1 MPFMDLVNELA
12 TVDVSDPLVDTLSD
26 VSFTSRGRGSMV
38 ALTLTYVRDLTE
50 ADLAMLAGGARLPS
64 VRERIEA
71 LTHRH
76 HLAARMI
83 ADGMKPSDVAY
94 ATAYSTATIAA
105 LRNDPAFRDLLAYY
119 AGQKEQVYLDVHQ
132 RLGSL
137 GMAAVD
143 KLQGRIEH
151 LDVIGEDALAD
162 AKAEVQ
168 RKIMP
173 NGTLLQ
179 IAEMALDRSIAPA
192 KGGPNGP
199 GRDPRDV
206 GGGLVVNLNFSDQG
220 PSKANKVVDVT
231 PSESPDGK

>member
-1 MPFMDLVNELA
+1 
-12 TVDVSDPLVDTLSD
+12 
-26 VSFTSRGRGSMV
+26 
-38 ALTLTYVRDLTE
+38 
-50 ADLAMLAGGARLPS
+50 
-64 VRERIEA
+64 
-71 LTHRH
+71 
-76 HLAARMI
+76 
-83 ADGMKPSDVAY
+83 
-94 ATAYSTATIAA
+94 
-105 LRNDPAFRDLLAYY
+105 
-119 AGQKEQVYLDVHQ
+119 
-132 RLGSL
+132 
-137 GMAAVD
+137 MAAVD

-179 IAEMALDRSIAPA
+179 IAEMALDRSIAPSRGSA
-192 KGGPNGP
+192 GPP

>member
-1 MPFMDLVNELA
+1 MDLVNELA
-12 TVDVSDPLVDTLSD
+12 ATDIAEGDVGDVLDG
-26 VSFTSRGRGSMV
+26 VSFSARGRSPPV
-38 ALTLTYVRDLTE
+38 ALTLTYVRDLTQ
-50 ADLAMLAGGARLPS
+50 ADLAMLAGGAKLPS
-64 VRERIEA
+64 VRERVEA

-94 ATAYSTATIAA
+94 ATAYSAGTIAS
-105 LRNDPAFRDLLAYY
+105 LRKDPAFTDLLAYY

-143 KLQGRIEH
+143 RLQNRIEH
-151 LDVIGEDALAD
+151 LDTIGEDALAD

-179 IAEMALDRSIAPA
+179 IAEMALDRSIAPTRGNA
-192 KGGPNGP
+192 SANP
-199 GRDPRDV
+199 RDPRDI

-231 PSESPDGK
+231 PTTQQES

>member
-1 MPFMDLVNELA
+1 MHTTF
-12 TVDVSDPLVDTLSD
+12 TVDCNPFKMRHLKASLIAGIIS
-26 VSFTSRGRGSMV
+26 SMPV
-38 ALTLTYVRDLTE
+38 FAL
-50 ADLAMLAGGARLPS
+50 LASGARAVS
-64 VRERIEA
+64 VRERVES

-105 LRNDPAFRDLLAYY
+105 LRNDPAFRDLLASS

-179 IAEMALDRSIAPA
+179 IAEMALDRSIAPSRGSA
-192 KGGPNGP
+192 GPP

>member
-26 VSFTSRGRGSMV
+26 VSFTSRGRGSMA

-105 LRNDPAFRDLLAYY
+105 LQNDPAFRDLLAYY

-179 IAEMALDRSIAPA
+179 IAEMALDRSIAPSRGSA
-192 KGGPNGP
+192 GPP

>member
-1 MPFMDLVNELA
+1 MDLVNELA
-12 TVDVSDPLVDTLSD
+12 RTDDALIDSLDGQTCNM
-26 VSFTSRGRGSMV
+26 RGRTT
-38 ALTLTYVRDLTE
+38 ATPLTLTYVRDLTE
-50 ADLAMLAGGARLPS
+50 ADLALLAGGARAVS
-64 VRERIEA
+64 VRERIES

-83 ADGMKPSDVAY
+83 ADGMKLSDVAY
-94 ATAYSTATIAA
+94 ATAYSATTIAN
-105 LRNDPAFRDLLAYY
+105 LRKDPAFRDLLAYY
-119 AGQKEQVYLDVHQ
+119 HGQKEQVYLDVHQ

-143 KLQGRIEH
+143 KLQSRIEH
-151 LDVIGEDALAD
+151 LDRLGEDELDD
-162 AKAEVQ
+162 AQEEAR

-192 KGGPNGP
+192 KGNGNA
-199 GRDPRDV
+199 GVRDPRDI
-206 GGGLVVNLNFSDQG
+206 GGGLVVNLNFAEQG

-231 PSESPDGK
+231 PTTQGEPSS